1 MNVKEGGCNNHPI
14 SSAFQRPKGA
24 SREVVRIHI
33 SYVAASL
40 KPRKLPLESKAKH
53 CRGVGGARGGKTEED
68 LEMIHSHKR

>member
-40 KPRKLPLESKAKH
+40 KRLESWLPLL
-53 CRGVGGARGGKTEED
+53 GK
-68 LEMIHSHKR
+68 

>member
-53 CRGVGGARGGKTEED
+53 CGGEYRGKTEED